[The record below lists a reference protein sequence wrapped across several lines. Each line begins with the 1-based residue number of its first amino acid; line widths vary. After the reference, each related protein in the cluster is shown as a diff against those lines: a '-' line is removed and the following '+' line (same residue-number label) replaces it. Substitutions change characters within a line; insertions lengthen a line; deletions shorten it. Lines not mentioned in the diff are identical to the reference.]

1 MTFITHPA
9 DPAAIWQADHPHV
22 PTTPT
27 IATDNTTT
35 MPSFASPAP
44 SRSQTAEDML
54 VNGASGLSSVAVFG
68 DGPLRMSTELLPQDD
83 GEMKQLDGFD
93 LNLLR
98 AIMLEYDSAPSIVV
112 RLWYEEKKLYEWDD
126 PADSVRFLAAMQASA
141 QGGGPSF
148 SVVEKD
154 GRSELV
160 IRSGDDLLAP
170 SCDLL
175 VAGIEDAMWLAF
187 HLSVGIGRPV
197 KQGG

>member
-9 DPAAIWQADHPHV
+9 DPAAIWQADHPQQAPV
-22 PTTPT
+22 MPT

-35 MPSFASPAP
+35 MPSFAPP
-44 SRSQTAEDML
+44 RRDQTAEDML

-126 PADSVRFLAAMQASA
+126 PADAVRFLAAMQASA

-154 GRSELV
+154 GRMRLIIS
-160 IRSGDDLLAP
+160 SGDDLRAP
-170 SCDLL
+170 SCGLL
-175 VAGIEDAMWLAF
+175 VAGIEDATWLAF
-187 HLSVGIGRPV
+187 HLSVGMGRPV

>member
-9 DPAAIWQADHPHV
+9 DPAAIWQADHPQQA
-22 PTTPT
+22 PITPT

-35 MPSFASPAP
+35 MPSFAAP
-44 SRSQTAEDML
+44 PRRDHTAEDML

-126 PADSVRFLAAMQASA
+126 PADAVRFLVAMQASA
-141 QGGGPSF
+141 QVGGPSF
-148 SVVEKD
+148 SVVERD

-175 VAGIEDAMWLAF
+175 VAGIEDATWLAF
-187 HLSVGIGRPV
+187 HLSVGMGRPV